1 MQVKESDWPLQAFE
15 WCGRYFGEL
24 KLVFGTLSSPC
35 LYNNVACLVKDVST
49 MEAEMNPLLVGQQLD
64 DVLCAD
70 VERSGKVQRWTDT
83 YKGTCKEVGVKLA
96 STSDPEKAFECK
108 KSGIVLGLDYN
119 LGEWTVGVPEDKWTR
134 LVRALGE
141 AREADEISGE
151 NLRKLLGKIE
161 YYR

>member
-1 MQVKESDWPLQAFE
+1 MES
-15 WCGRYFGEL
+15 
-24 KLVFGTLSSPC
+24 
-35 LYNNVACLVKDVST
+35 
-49 MEAEMNPLLVGQQLD
+49 
-64 DVLCAD
+64 
-70 VERSGKVQRWTDT
+70 SGKVQRWTDT

-134 LVRALGE
+134 LVRALSE

-151 NLRKLLGKIE
+151 SLRKLLGKIE